1 MEFLKQIKQ
10 FIFTKHFLFNIG
22 FVIIFYLVVVFGSI
36 LYLNITTNHGEKIS
50 VPNLVGLS
58 HNEAK
63 KKLDEL
69 GLKYEILDSIYD
81 PKSPLFKKPAGTVFE
96 QVIEPTSISKVY
108 VKTGRIIGL
117 RLTKK
122 SQLVD
127 MPDLT
132 SKQINFAK
140 SILDSRGLSFN
151 IRYRLTEE
159 SNGSVIAQLYREKII
174 SKGTKIPIGSKVTLI
189 VGKIDLGFQI
199 GVPSLVGLYRDAA
212 LKILD
217 SLQITSYNV
226 VCADCFTHQDSISAL
241 IFYQS
246 PEFIVGNTVFK
257 STHFTISMS
266 KKPYVKPEIEILPEN
281 ELLPKK

>member
-1 MEFLKQIKQ
+1 MEFFKQIKQ
-10 FIFTKHFLFNIG
+10 FIFTKHFLKHSG
-22 FVIIFYLVVVFGSI
+22 LVIIFYFSVVFVSI
-36 LYLNITTNHGEKIS
+36 LYLNITTNHGEKIP

-58 HNEAK
+58 HIEAK
-63 KKLDEL
+63 KKLDDL
-69 GLKYEILDSIYD
+69 GLKYEILDSVYD
-81 PKSPLFKKPAGTVFE
+81 PKSPFFKKPAGTVFE

-122 SQLVD
+122 FLLVD

-132 SKQINFAK
+132 SKQIDFAK
-140 SILDSRGLSFN
+140 SILDSRGLNFA

-159 SNGSVIAQLYREKII
+159 SNGSVIEQLYKEKII
-174 SKGTKIPIGSKVTLI
+174 LKGTKIPVGSKVILI
-189 VGKIDLGFQI
+189 VGKIDI
-199 GVPSLVGLYRDAA
+199 GVPIAIPSLVGLYRDAA

-246 PEFIVGNTVFK
+246 PEFIPGNTVFK

-266 KKPYVKPEIEILPEN
+266 KSPYVKPEIEILPEN
-281 ELLPKK
+281 ELSPKK